1 MNRYLLKF
9 EKTGQLRYTSHL
21 DLLRLFRRTFKRVGI
36 DLLYSQGFN
45 PHPKMSF
52 AQPLSLGYTSIGEY
66 LEIETRM
73 PYNESFLVDSMNS
86 SLPYG
91 VKVLACREIP
101 DSPKTAASL
110 VRWADYEVRL
120 PEGHAFPTDLQLRLF
135 LDQDAIL
142 VSKRAKK
149 GKEMVEIDI
158 KPMIHE
164 LQTAF
169 DDDGKQVLTMKI
181 RTGSESNLNPELL
194 LGSLF
199 DFSGITLEKYEPQIM
214 RVEMYR
220 EDGRPLSSI
229 E

>member
-9 EKTGQLRYTSHL
+9 EKSGQLRYTSHL

-36 DLLYSQGFN
+36 DLVYSQGFN

-52 AQPLSLGYTSIGEY
+52 AQPLSLGYTSVGEY
-66 LEIETRM
+66 LEFETRM

-91 VKVLACREIP
+91 VKVLDCHVIS
-101 DSPKTAASL
+101 DSRKTAASL

-120 PEGHAFPTDLQLRLF
+120 PEGHAFPTSQQLRDF
-135 LDQDAIL
+135 VDQDVIP

-149 GKEMVEIDI
+149 GKETVEIDI
-158 KPMIHE
+158 KPMIDQ
-164 LQTAF
+164 LQTGI
-169 DDDGKQVLTMKI
+169 DDESQQVLTMKI

-194 LGSLF
+194 LASLF
-199 DFSGITLEKYEPQIM
+199 DFCGIPLEKYDPRIM
-214 RVEMYR
+214 RLELYR
-220 EDGRPLSSI
+220 EDGQPLSA